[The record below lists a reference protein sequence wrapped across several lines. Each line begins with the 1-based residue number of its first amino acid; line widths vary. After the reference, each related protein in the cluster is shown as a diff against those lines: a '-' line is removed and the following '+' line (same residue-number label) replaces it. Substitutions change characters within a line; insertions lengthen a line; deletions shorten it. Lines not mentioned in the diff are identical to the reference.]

1 MPNDPFNQV
10 YCERNQGSLND
21 LSDYALSIIE
31 TSDEWSEWRKNIAEQ
46 MYIDNVGIESNL
58 SVYDGVCALIFLL
71 YIE

>member
-21 LSDYALSIIE
+21 LLDSALSIIE
-31 TSDEWSEWRKNIAEQ
+31 TSDEWSEWRKNLAAQ
-46 MYIDNVGIESNL
+46 MYIDNVGVETNL